1 MLDDGPPPPVGTTLF
16 VGCAIGK
23 ISIEHAAR
31 HLWPF
36 WLAMLVVL
44 LLVTYIPALASVAAF
59 SAPAK
64 AADITFH
71 GASQFDE
78 THAFTQLMRKFESL
92 TKLYYAGDKT
102 PATRPSNSSCT

>member
-1 MLDDGPPPPVGTTLF
+1 MLLTLNSPVERSTKARAINILAFMFFGGISGSSVGTTLF

-44 LLVTYIPALASVAAF
+44 LLVTHIPALALWVPSLRYAG
-59 SAPAK
+59 
-64 AADITFH
+64 ITF
-71 GASQFDE
+71 
-78 THAFTQLMRKFESL
+78 
-92 TKLYYAGDKT
+92 
-102 PATRPSNSSCT
+102 

>member
-1 MLDDGPPPPVGTTLF
+1 MFFGGISGSSVGTTLF

-44 LLVTYIPALASVAAF
+44 LLVTHIPALALWVPSLRYAG
-59 SAPAK
+59 
-64 AADITFH
+64 ITFRIQ
-71 GASQFDE
+71 GE
-78 THAFTQLMRKFESL
+78 
-92 TKLYYAGDKT
+92 
-102 PATRPSNSSCT
+102 RPCKECGIGGPEGSSGNPGVPP